1 MSQGRQVLTV
11 AGLLGLVLAALGLF
25 WLGSPVFVLAVGGT
39 VRADLAEG
47 VFKILYWV
55 VPVVLLARLVARD
68 LRTALTRLG
77 LTRAFFTGGLL
88 AFVATLPMLLSM
100 LESVRQAI
108 ASMLS
113 FDGFLPRFDS
123 YSILGTAVLGPFAE
137 EILFRGLLLGH
148 LIAIARWRPAPAVVV
163 SAVLFT
169 LAHMAGDTSIP
180 MLASVLAGGVVF
192 SWLFVRWQSIWPAVH
207 LHALINFYWDV
218 SPTTVGIW
226 HAVALA
232 LAVAATLA
240 VKGTARPS
248 EAEARVEPAVGT
260 AEGPGRN
267 AFEGQL

>member
-1 MSQGRQVLTV
+1 MSQGRQVLTA
-11 AGLLGLVLAALGLF
+11 AGLLGLVLAAVGLF
-25 WLGSPVFVLAVGGT
+25 WLGSPVFVLAIGGS

-55 VPVVLLARLVARD
+55 VPVVLLARFAARD
-68 LRTALTRLG
+68 LGTALARLG
-77 LTRAFFTGGLL
+77 LTRAFFTGWLL

-113 FDGFLPRFDS
+113 FDGYLPRFDS

-148 LIAIARWRPAPAVVV
+148 LIALARWRPAPAVVV

-169 LAHMAGDTSIP
+169 VAHMAGDNSLP
-180 MLASVLAGGVVF
+180 MLASVLAGGLVF

-207 LHALINFYWDV
+207 LHAMINFYWDV

-232 LAVAATLA
+232 LAVAVTLA
-240 VKGTARPS
+240 VKETRPS
-248 EAEARVEPAVGT
+248 EAEARAGREVGT

-267 AFEGQL
+267 ALEGQL

>member
-1 MSQGRQVLTV
+1 MSRGRQVLAA
-11 AGLLGLVLAALGLF
+11 AGLLGLILAALVLF
-25 WLGSPVFVLAVGGT
+25 WLGSPIFVRTVGGS

-47 VFKILYWV
+47 LFKILYWV
-55 VPVVLLARLVARD
+55 VPVVVVARLAAGD
-68 LRTALTRLG
+68 LHTALARLG
-77 LTRAFFTGGLL
+77 LTRAFFPGWLL

-108 ASMLS
+108 ASMLT
-113 FDGFLPRFDS
+113 FNGYLPRFDS

-148 LIAIARWRPAPAVVV
+148 LLAIARWRPAPAVVV

-169 LAHMAGDTSIP
+169 VAHLGGELSLP
-180 MLASVLAGGVVF
+180 MLASVLAGGLVF

-207 LHALINFYWDV
+207 LHAMINFYWDV

-232 LAVAATLA
+232 LAVAVTLA
-240 VKGTARPS
+240 VKGIGRPS
-248 EAEARVEPAVGT
+248 EAGALDAPERGA
-260 AEGPGRN
+260 AEGPGRD
-267 AFEGQL
+267 AFEGHA